1 MNLYNFEKQ
10 IDKKILDRGYDYYL
24 EENIIDCTFEEPD
37 TYRFD
42 VEGSEDYEVVVQ
54 LDENNEIVTSYCDC
68 PYDFG
73 PVCKHEVASY
83 YYLREETD
91 IMQHKKSNRSNKKKH
106 NFEQVIE
113 NLSKDEL
120 ISIIKELTYNNK
132 AIKERILF
140 KYAPVEDGDELKQC
154 EKLVKTII
162 KKHSGRD
169 GYIDY
174 YHADDFAEEISCVL
188 DKINDIYPNNLLLGL
203 EIAEYLIL
211 ELIEVEENCDDSD
224 GLIYEVVDNAINII
238 EDIAEA
244 ASTKSIEVQDKVFKK
259 LIKLSKNNKI
269 NEIEYH
275 TYDILKSCLYFCD
288 NANLRNVLRSEIEE
302 NIKRESNSEY
312 GYYKIEELEKV
323 LFEILKEYGTKEE
336 FENCIRDNIKFTSFR
351 EQVIDYYISEGEYNK
366 ALRIVID
373 GEVKDMDNRILL
385 QKWKEYR
392 YDIYIKLNNT
402 VEQEKLGRELLLKG
416 NFKYY
421 EDLKE
426 LNKDNFEM
434 FYKEI
439 IKTLKSSRYVSLS
452 NAYINIILK
461 EDDKKEIFEFIKK
474 NPSYIES
481 YIDRVVV
488 DFKDESMEL
497 YKKYI
502 IDRAELATNR
512 NMYKNV
518 CDSIKRYKKFF
529 GIENSLEIID
539 EFMSRYHR
547 RPAFIDE
554 LNKVK

>member
-113 NLSKDEL
+113 SLSKDEL